1 MPRYTDMHNIH
12 SRLTW
17 FMLSLLGG
25 IGNVTGLWRD
35 FNVQRLLV
43 LVIWHHEVG
52 CNNSTK
58 MLPHTSCGQNVM
70 WLFIPILFIHFILGN
85 NMH

>member
-1 MPRYTDMHNIH
+1 MHNIH

-25 IGNVTGLWRD
+25 ISNVTGLWRD
-35 FNVQRLLV
+35 FNVQRLLM

-52 CNNSTK
+52 CNNST
-58 MLPHTSCGQNVM
+58 SCY
-70 WLFIPILFIHFILGN
+70 
-85 NMH
+85 

>member
-1 MPRYTDMHNIH
+1 MPRCTDMHNIH

-25 IGNVTGLWRD
+25 ISNVTGLWCD
-35 FNVQRLLV
+35 FNVQRLLM

-52 CNNSTK
+52 CNNST
-58 MLPHTSCGQNVM
+58 SCY
-70 WLFIPILFIHFILGN
+70 
-85 NMH
+85 